1 MPNTALI
8 VIDVQQ
14 SFLQRPFWV
23 EDDVPEFQQNISQLI
38 EACVAT
44 MLFPR

>member
-1 MPNTALI
+1 MSNTALI

-14 SFLQRPFWV
+14 SFLSRPFWV

-38 EACVAT
+38 EACVAI